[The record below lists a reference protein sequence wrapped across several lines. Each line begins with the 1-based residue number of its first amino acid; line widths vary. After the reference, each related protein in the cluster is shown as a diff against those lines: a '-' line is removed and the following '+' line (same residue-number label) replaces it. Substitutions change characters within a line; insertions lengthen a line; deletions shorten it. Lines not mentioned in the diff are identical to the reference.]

1 MKCRRNVRKMERL
14 LARNNRIAYNSHSN
28 KLLKLFV
35 PTLIIVTFILFM
47 IGPNV
52 LRLLVSLGLFHPV
65 LGYEISFILIPIR
78 FMADLVIYIFS
89 LKTVRLVFRKCLS
102 SDNSRHMVKSRCTRK
117 KEDCKPNLECSL

>member
-1 MKCRRNVRKMERL
+1 MERQ

-65 LGYEISFILIPIR
+65 LGYKIPFILIPIG

-102 SDNSRHMVKSRCTRK
+102 SDNSRHMVKSHCCTRK
-117 KEDCKPNLECSL
+117 KEDYKANLECSL